1 MDVQPIEQE
10 FKRKVCAAIRVE
22 PEGINR
28 FRVFSPF
35 MFDDGDH
42 LAIVLRHEANQWIL
56 GDEGHT
62 FMHLSYDLDE
72 HSLQTGTRASLI
84 ANALSAFEIE
94 DRDGELVLSV
104 PDEQFGNALYSYIQA
119 LLKITDVTY
128 LTRERVRSTF
138 MDDFE
143 AFIVENVAEDRRAF
157 DWYDTS
163 YDPGAMY
170 VVDCRIN
177 YREQPLLVYALPS
190 DDRVR
195 DATIGL
201 HQFERWYKR
210 PQHSVAVFEN
220 QEEINRKVLARF
232 SDVCEKQFS
241 TLAANKDRIARYFEE
256 ALG

>member
-1 MDVQPIEQE
+1 MSMQAIEQD
-10 FKRKVCAAIRVE
+10 FKHKVCAAIRIE

-42 LAIVLRHEANQWIL
+42 LAIVLRQEANQWIL

-62 FMHLSYDLDE
+62 YMHLSYDLDE
-72 HSLQTGTRASLI
+72 QSLQTGTRAALI
-84 ANALSAFEIE
+84 ASALSAFEVE
-94 DRDGELVLSV
+94 DREGELVLRV

-119 LLKITDVTY
+119 LMKITDVTY

-138 MDDFE
+138 MADFE
-143 AFIVENVAEDRRAF
+143 AFIVENVTEDRRTF
-157 DWYDTS
+157 HWHDTN
-163 YDPGAMY
+163 YDPDAMY

-177 YREQPLLVYALPS
+177 HREQPLLVFALPS
-190 DDRVR
+190 DDQVR

-241 TLAANKDRIARYFEE
+241 SLSANKERIAHYLAEG
-256 ALG
+256 LD

>member
-1 MDVQPIEQE
+1 MQSIEQD
-10 FKRKVCAAIRVE
+10 FQSKVCAAIRIE
-22 PEGINR
+22 AEGINR

-42 LAIVLRHEANQWIL
+42 LAIVLRREANQWLL

-62 FMHLSYDLDE
+62 LMHLSYDLDE
-72 HSLQTGTRASLI
+72 QSLQTGTRASLI
-84 ANALSAFEIE
+84 ANALSVFEVE
-94 DRDGELVLSV
+94 DRDGELVLRV

-119 LLKITDVTY
+119 LMKITDVTY

-143 AFIVENVAEDRRAF
+143 AFIEENVSEDRRTF
-157 DWYDTS
+157 DWHDSY
-163 YDPGAMY
+163 YDPEAMY

-177 YREQPLLVYALPS
+177 HQEQPLLVYALPN
-190 DDRVR
+190 DDKVR

-201 HQFERWYKR
+201 HQFENWYRK
-210 PQHSVAVFEN
+210 PQHSLAVFEN
-220 QEEINRKVLARF
+220 QEDINRKVLARF

-241 TLAANKDRIARYFEE
+241 TLNANRDRIARYLAESI
-256 ALG
+256 G

>member
-1 MDVQPIEQE
+1 MSMQSIEQE
-10 FKRKVCAAIRVE
+10 FQRRVCVAIRVE

-42 LAIVLRHEANQWIL
+42 LAIVLRQEANQWLL

-72 HSLQTGTRASLI
+72 QSLQTGTRASLI
-84 ANALSAFEIE
+84 ANALSVFEVE
-94 DRDGELVLSV
+94 DRDGELVLRV

-119 LLKITDVTY
+119 LMKISDVTY
-128 LTRERVRSTF
+128 LTRERARSTF

-143 AFIVENVAEDRRAF
+143 TFIEENVTQDRRTF
-157 DWYDTS
+157 GWHDNE
-163 YDPGAMY
+163 YDPEAMY

-177 YREQPLLVYALPS
+177 QREQPLLVYALPN
-190 DDRVR
+190 DDKVR

-201 HQFERWYKR
+201 HQFENWYKR

-220 QEEINRKVLARF
+220 QENINRKVLARF
-232 SDVCEKQFS
+232 SNVCEKQFS
-241 TLAANKDRIARYFEE
+241 TLDANKERIARYLAE